1 MDWWIGGLGSSKS
14 RIKADLLAVS
24 IEIVKSFPFPFKS

>member
-1 MDWWIGGLGSSKS
+1 MNWWIGGLGSSKS
-14 RIKADLLAVS
+14 RFKVDLLIVS